1 MNLISNRDRLLEKI
15 QKIIRE
21 GEMNNLLLTF
31 EIFNIFFKDQITE
44 YSEAVFIMK
53 WEICYALK
61 TATKIIDDEEEWKR
75 FIENKANY
83 ENALTLFNCDEYKSK
98 NDIDIPS

>member
-1 MNLISNRDRLLEKI
+1 MNLISYRDGLLEKI
-15 QKIIRE
+15 QKIRE
-21 GEMNNLLLTF
+21 GKTNNLLLTF
-31 EIFNIFFKDQITE
+31 EIFNIFFEDHNKFNPD
-44 YSEAVFIMK
+44 AVFIMK

-61 TATKIIDDEEEWKR
+61 TATKIIDDKEEWKG